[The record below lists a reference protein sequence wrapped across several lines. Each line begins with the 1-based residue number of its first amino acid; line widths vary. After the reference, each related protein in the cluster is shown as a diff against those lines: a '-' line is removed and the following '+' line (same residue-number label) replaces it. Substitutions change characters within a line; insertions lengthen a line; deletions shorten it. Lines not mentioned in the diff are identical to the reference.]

1 MDIELLSPAKDLE
14 CGIAAIKFGADAVY
28 IGGPDFGARK
38 SASNSLED
46 IAELVKFAHF
56 FKAKVYVTI
65 NTIIYDTELFRV
77 EQLISELYAIKVD
90 AIIIQ
95 DFGILGMDLPDIDI
109 IISTQT
115 TNITKEKVQFFED
128 IGVKRVILER
138 ALSLKEIKEI
148 RANTTVELEAF
159 VHGAICV
166 CYSGEC
172 NMSHAIGGRSANRG
186 ECAQPCRKVYS
197 LTDNEG
203 KVLKQSTKLLSV
215 KDLNLSQ
222 SLGELIDAGISS
234 FKIEGR
240 LKDVNY
246 VSNVTAFYRQ
256 KLDEVL
262 NQKGLNRYS
271 VGRINYDFEPDVNKT
286 FNRGYSDYFLNRK
299 NNVNSDLLFE
309 QGEYVGEVVK
319 VEGNRVWVDTG
330 LELHNGDGLVYL
342 AEEDKQGFF
351 VNNFAS
357 GCITTNK
364 EIELPIGTRLYRNYD
379 AKYLDRLSKSKTVRK
394 IEVVFT
400 LQELEG
406 EYQLEIKDSENN
418 HLKATNILKDFMEKS
433 SPDYEDRITDTLC
446 KLGNTLFVCEQV
458 DLDLKKQY
466 FIPLSEL
473 KRSRNELLAELTK
486 LREEQEPIRT
496 IRKPIAINNVPNL
509 LVANLKAEKLLNMDK
524 NVVEL
529 GYSEDAPLMRTRYCI
544 LRELEMC
551 LKTTDLAQPLYLK
564 DDKNTFE
571 LKFDCSKCEMTI
583 C

>member
-14 CGIAAIKFGADAVY
+14 CGKAAIRFGADAVY

-56 FKAKVYVTI
+56 FNAKVYVTI
-65 NTIIYDTELFRV
+65 NTIIYDRELFSV
-77 EQLISELYAIKVD
+77 EQLISDLYKIKVD

-95 DFGILGMDLPDIDI
+95 DIGILDMDLPNIDI

-115 TNITKEKVQFFED
+115 TNITKEKIKFFED
-128 IGVKRVILER
+128 LGVKRVILER
-138 ALSLKEIKEI
+138 ALSLQEIKEI
-148 RANTTVELEAF
+148 RANTTTELEVF

-172 NMSHAIGGRSANRG
+172 NMSYKMGGRSANRG

-197 LTDNEG
+197 LTDKDG
-203 KVLKQSTKLLSV
+203 SILKQSTKLLSV

-222 SLGELIDAGISS
+222 SLDELIDAGISS

-240 LKDVNY
+240 LKDLNY

-256 KLDEVL
+256 RLDEVL
-262 NQKGLNRYS
+262 TVKLLNKTS
-271 VGRINYDFEPDVNKT
+271 VGVIYNDFEPNLSKT
-286 FNRGYSDYFLNRK
+286 FNRGYTEYFINRK
-299 NNVNSDLLFE
+299 NKVNSDLIFD
-309 QGEYVGEVVK
+309 QGEYIGEVNR
-319 VEGNRVWVDTG
+319 VEGNNVWLDTKI
-330 LELHNGDGLVYL
+330 ELHNGDGLVYL
-342 AEEDKQGFF
+342 AEDDKQGFF
-351 VNNFAS
+351 VNKFED
-357 GCITTNK
+357 GCVTANK
-364 EIELPIGTRLYRNYD
+364 EVELAKGTKIFRNYD
-379 AKYLDRLSKSKTVRK
+379 AKFIDKLIKSKTTRK
-394 IEVVFT
+394 IEVIFA
-400 LQELEG
+400 LKELNG
-406 EYQLEIKDSENN
+406 SYKLEVQDINRNS
-418 HLKATNILKDFMEKS
+418 LVTTNILKDKIENVAQ
-433 SPDYEDRITDTLC
+433 DYEERIIDTLR

-458 DLDLKKQY
+458 ILDLKKQY
-466 FIPLSEL
+466 FIPLSDL
-473 KRSRNELLAELTK
+473 KRSRNELLAGLTK
-486 LREEQEPIRT
+486 LREEREPTRT
-496 IRKPIAINNVPNL
+496 VRKAISVNNAPNL
-509 LVANLKAEKLLNMDK
+509 LVANLNSERLLSKDK

-551 LKTTDLAQPLYLK
+551 LKTSDISQPLYLK
-564 DDKNTFE
+564 DEKNTFE